1 MTAPT
6 INIISYTRTRISSH
20 AGVDKSTVIFQA
32 DQDLVNWEARAG
44 GNGLGQ
50 GLLVG
55 GPTSVLYPSETLY
68 PSVTLYPQA
77 AAIITAGTQV
87 QFDVDYEEL
96 TEGDGIYRVNV
107 YGMNEAGEWTAY
119 G

>member
-6 INIISYTRTRISSH
+6 INIISYTRTKISSH
-20 AGVDKSTVIFQA
+20 SGVDKSTVIFQA
-32 DQDLVNWEARAG
+32 DQALTNWEARAG

-55 GPTSVLYPSETLY
+55 GPTSVLYPSDTLY
-68 PSVTLYPQA
+68 PSESLCPQA
-77 AAIITAGTQV
+77 VATIAAGTQV
-87 QFDVDYEEL
+87 QFDVDDEEL
-96 TEGDGIYRVNV
+96 TGGDGTYRINV
-107 YGMNEAGEWTAY
+107 YGMNEAGEWSAY